1 MQDFKFSE
9 GELLLIDKP
18 LRWTSF
24 DVVEKLKRTI
34 GIRKI
39 KIGHAGTLDPLATGL
54 LMVCTGKMTKSIDEY
69 QAQEKEYTG
78 EMIVGATRPSY
89 DMESEI
95 DTEYDISGLAP
106 EVLQAATRQFTGEI
120 EQISPTYSALK
131 INGERAYK
139 IVRRGEVPL
148 MKSRQVIINEFSL
161 DTAGFPQVKFRVSC
175 SKGTYIRSLVHDL
188 AKSVGS
194 GAYLNQLTRTRIGN
208 FQLADAW
215 NLDELIGAIRV
226 SRGMPAEKEPNNHIF
241 QAKRVR
247 AYHHNHA
254 AYSPETDN
262 SVPAGSPNLI
272 QPDQL
277 STDSAVNTEQQV

>member
-1 MQDFKFSE
+1 MYEFDFSA

-54 LMVCTGKMTKSIDEY
+54 LLVCTGKMTKSIDSY

-95 DTEYDISGLAP
+95 DAEFDITVFDTHILKN
-106 EVLQAATRQFTGEI
+106 ATANFTGDI
-120 EQISPTYSALK
+120 EQVSPTYSALK

-139 IVRRGEVPL
+139 LVRRGEVPL
-148 MKSRQVIINEFSL
+148 MKSRQIFIKEFKL
-161 DTAGFPQVKFRVSC
+161 DTTRFPEVKFKIIC

-188 AKSVGS
+188 AKSVNS
-194 GAYLNQLTRTRIGN
+194 GAYLNELTRTRIGE
-208 FQLADAW
+208 FQLCNAW
-215 NLDELIGAIRV
+215 NLEELIAAIRV
-226 SRGMPAEKEPNNHIF
+226 SRGIPANKEPNNHIF

-254 AYSPETDN
+254 AYSPQQEILVSLGN
-262 SVPAGSPNLI
+262 
-272 QPDQL
+272 PDAIDVK
-277 STDSAVNTEQQV
+277 DSASNLPTQISE

>member
-1 MQDFKFSE
+1 MYEFDFSA

-24 DVVEKLKRTI
+24 DVVEKLKRAI

-54 LMVCTGKMTKSIDEY
+54 LLVCTGKMTKSIDSY

-95 DTEYDISGLAP
+95 DAKFDIAGFDTRLL
-106 EVLQAATRQFTGEI
+106 ENATTNFTGDI
-120 EQISPTYSALK
+120 EQVSPIYSALK

-139 IVRRGEVPL
+139 LVRRGEVPL
-148 MKSRQVIINEFSL
+148 MKSRQVFIKEFKL
-161 DTAGFPQVKFRVSC
+161 DTTRFPEVKFKIIC

-188 AKSVGS
+188 AKSVNS
-194 GAYLNQLTRTRIGN
+194 GAYLNELTRTRIGE
-208 FQLADAW
+208 FQLGNAW
-215 NLDELIGAIRV
+215 NLEELIAAIRV
-226 SRGMPAEKEPNNHIF
+226 SRGMPAAKELNNYIF

-247 AYHHNHA
+247 AYHHNHT
-254 AYSPETDN
+254 AYSPQQEILVSLGN
-262 SVPAGSPNLI
+262 
-272 QPDQL
+272 PDAIDVK
-277 STDSAVNTEQQV
+277 DSASNLPTQISE

>member
-1 MQDFKFSE
+1 MHEFNFSA

-54 LMVCTGKMTKSIDEY
+54 LLVCTGKMTKSIDAY

-95 DTEYDISGLAP
+95 DAEFDTSGLDTNLL
-106 EVLQAATRQFTGEI
+106 EQATAGFTGEI

-139 IVRRGEVPL
+139 IVRRGEVPV
-148 MKSRQVIINEFSL
+148 MKSRQVFIKEFTL
-161 DTAGFPQVKFRVSC
+161 DTEKFPEVRFKITC

-188 AKSVGS
+188 AKSVDS
-194 GAYLNQLTRTRIGN
+194 GAYLNQLTRTRIGEFN
-208 FQLADAW
+208 LTEAW
-215 NLDELIGAIRV
+215 NLEELISAIRV
-226 SRGMPAEKEPNNHIF
+226 SRGLPAAKEPNNHVF

-247 AYHHNHA
+247 AYHHHHA
-254 AYSPETDN
+254 AYSPQTGDA
-262 SVPAGSPNLI
+262 SDTGASAI
-272 QPDQL
+272 QNND
-277 STDSAVNTEQQV
+277 

>member
-1 MQDFKFSE
+1 MHEFDFSA

-54 LMVCTGKMTKSIDEY
+54 LLVCTGKMTKSIDCY
-69 QAQEKEYTG
+69 QAQEKEYSG

-95 DTEYDISGLAP
+95 DAEFDITGLDRHIL
-106 EVLQAATRQFTGEI
+106 ENATTNFTGDI
-120 EQISPTYSALK
+120 EQVSPIYSALK

-139 IVRRGEVPL
+139 LVRRGEVPL
-148 MKSRQVIINEFSL
+148 MKSRQVFIKEFKIE
-161 DTAGFPQVKFRVSC
+161 TTKFPEVKFKIVC

-188 AKSVGS
+188 AKSIDS
-194 GAYLNQLTRTRIGN
+194 GAYLNELTRTRIGD
-208 FQLADAW
+208 FHLGDAW
-215 NLDELIGAIRV
+215 NLEELIAAIRV
-226 SRGMPAEKEPNNHIF
+226 FRGMPEAKEPNNHVF
-241 QAKRVR
+241 QAKRIR
-247 AYHHNHA
+247 AYHHKHA
-254 AYSPETDN
+254 AYSPQEEIL
-262 SVPAGSPNLI
+262 ANLNN
-272 QPDQL
+272 PDTR
-277 STDSAVNTEQQV
+277 SIESSASNLPTQIADL

>member
-1 MQDFKFSE
+1 MHEFDFSA

-54 LMVCTGKMTKSIDEY
+54 LLVCTGKMTKSIDSY

-95 DTEYDISGLAP
+95 DAEFDITGLDTHIL
-106 EVLQAATRQFTGEI
+106 ENATINFTGDI
-120 EQISPTYSALK
+120 EQVSPTYSALK

-139 IVRRGEVPL
+139 LVRRGEVPL
-148 MKSRQVIINEFSL
+148 MKSRQVFINEFKL
-161 DTAGFPQVKFRVSC
+161 DTTKFPEVKFKIVC

-188 AKSVGS
+188 AKSVDS
-194 GAYLNQLTRTRIGN
+194 GAYLNELTRTRIGN
-208 FQLADAW
+208 FYLGNAW
-215 NLDELIGAIRV
+215 NLEELIAAIRV
-226 SRGMPAEKEPNNHIF
+226 FRGMPAAKEPNNHVF
-241 QAKRVR
+241 QAKRIR
-247 AYHHNHA
+247 AYHHNHG
-254 AYSPETDN
+254 AYSPREEIL
-262 SVPAGSPNLI
+262 ANLNN
-272 QPDQL
+272 PDAL
-277 STDSAVNTEQQV
+277 GIVSSAINLPTQIAE

>member
-1 MQDFKFSE
+1 MYEFDFSA

-54 LMVCTGKMTKSIDEY
+54 LLVCTGKMTKSIDSY

-95 DTEYDISGLAP
+95 DAEFDITVFDTHILKN
-106 EVLQAATRQFTGEI
+106 ATANFTGDI
-120 EQISPTYSALK
+120 EQVSPTYSALK

-139 IVRRGEVPL
+139 LVRRGEVPL
-148 MKSRQVIINEFSL
+148 MKSRQIFIKEFKL
-161 DTAGFPQVKFRVSC
+161 DTTRFPEVKFKIIC

-188 AKSVGS
+188 AKSVNS
-194 GAYLNQLTRTRIGN
+194 GAYLNELTRTRIGE
-208 FQLADAW
+208 FQLCNAW
-215 NLDELIGAIRV
+215 NLEELIAAIRV
-226 SRGMPAEKEPNNHIF
+226 SRGMPANKEPNNHIF

-254 AYSPETDN
+254 AYSPQQEILVSLGN
-262 SVPAGSPNLI
+262 
-272 QPDQL
+272 PDAIDVK
-277 STDSAVNTEQQV
+277 DSASNLPTQISE